1 MVVPHPSS
9 LTHPLT
15 HSLTHSPTHPLT
27 HTLTHSSTHSLT
39 HSLTRPV
46 AGAGFAASF
55 SIITSCIL
63 CIFIFD
69 WRPTFTFL
77 CGASLVMV
85 SMKMYSHVPTP
96 KENAAM
102 KNEKNEAAPEYEQS
116 KV

>member
-1 MVVPHPSS
+1 MPTISSKVSTGSATPS
-9 LTHPLT
+9 LT
-15 HSLTHSPTHPLT
+15 HSLTHFPA
-27 HTLTHSSTHSLT
+27 HSLS
-39 HSLTRPV
+39 HSP
-46 AGAGFAASF
+46 APSCEQGFAASF

-77 CGASLVMV
+77 CGAVLVMV

-102 KNEKNEAAPEYEQS
+102 KNEKNEGPEPEVEQS